1 MPEGRIMFLS
11 LVFLEGVNMLP
22 RISPRSTPTNPVIT
36 IKMIAEKLYFQ
47 KKTLIVTFSV
57 FCVTK
62 YVKRAIIIIEKIIFV
77 FMPVP

>member
-1 MPEGRIMFLS
+1 MPGGRIIFLS
-11 LVFLEGVNMLP
+11 LVFLDGVNMLP
-22 RISPRSTPTNPVIT
+22 RISPRSIPTNPVIT

-47 KKTLIVTFSV
+47 KKTLMVTFSV

-62 YVKRAIIIIEKIIFV
+62 YVKRTIIIIKRIIFV

>member
-11 LVFLEGVNMLP
+11 LVFLECVNMLP

-77 FMPVP
+77 FMPVS